1 MGPMAKKRQGAAGTP
16 RRPAAEN
23 ILARKLG
30 VSVPLSKREKA
41 ALAALQSGAQSV
53 AAGEDLLV
61 EGHRAPTAYV
71 LKAGWAVRY
80 KLLPDGRRQVLNFVL
95 PGDVVGFHE
104 YLFQVT
110 PHSVGALTDLE
121 VSTLSPP
128 ALIELF
134 RKLPRLAF
142 AIAWSAAR
150 EGAMMEEQV
159 VRIGRRNAYERMA
172 HLFLELLQRL
182 SIVGEASERA
192 FAMPVTQVVLA
203 DALGL
208 SIVHVNRTL
217 RRFRR
222 AGLIEMAG
230 GRIVLKDRAALARI
244 ADFEGRYLHQRRL
257 VDTRREPLLRM
268 R

>member
-1 MGPMAKKRQGAAGTP
+1 MAKGKHTSAGTA
-16 RRPAAEN
+16 RKTAAESV
-23 ILARKLG
+23 LARKLS
-30 VSVPLSKREKA
+30 VPVPLSKREKT
-41 ALAALQSGAQSV
+41 ALAALQSNPQFV

-61 EGHRAPTAYV
+61 EGHPSRIAYV
-71 LKAGWAVRY
+71 LKTGWAVRY

-95 PGDVVGFHE
+95 PGDIVGFHE
-104 YLFQVT
+104 HLFQVT

-121 VSTLSPP
+121 VSTMSPT
-128 ALIELF
+128 ALVKLF
-134 RKLPRLAF
+134 RELPRLAF

-150 EGAMMEEQV
+150 EGAMLEEQV

-182 SIVGEASERA
+182 SIVGQASEQA
-192 FAMPVTQVVLA
+192 FEMPVTQVVLA
-203 DALGL
+203 DTLGL

-222 AGLIEMAG
+222 EGLIGMAH
-230 GRIVLKDRAALARI
+230 GRILLKDRAALADI
-244 ADFEGRYLHQRRL
+244 ADFEGRYLHQKRL
-257 VDTRREPLLRM
+257 VETTQDQLLRM